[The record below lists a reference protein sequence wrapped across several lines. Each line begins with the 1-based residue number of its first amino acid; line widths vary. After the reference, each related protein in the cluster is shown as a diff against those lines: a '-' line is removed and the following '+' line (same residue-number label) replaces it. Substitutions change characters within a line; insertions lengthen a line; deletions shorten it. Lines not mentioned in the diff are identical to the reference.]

1 MNNKE
6 VFVINGLGGQK
17 KLNGSV
23 SVNGAKNAVLQAF
36 ASTLLFK
43 DEVVLKNVPEIEDVK
58 NMVEIIRGLGVSVE
72 RRSKPARP
80 NGHSGGGA
88 YAIKV
93 PKKISTELAKEI
105 SKKFRAS
112 IVLTGPILAR
122 FGEVSFPH
130 PGGCVIGSRPIDI
143 FLKGFEALGAKAEE
157 DEEGN
162 FISVPGGKL
171 KGTNIFLRIPSVT
184 GAQTLMMAAVLA
196 RGKTVIKNA
205 PLEPETKSLA
215 DFLNSCGAKIKG
227 AGTSTIEITGTGL
240 LNAKGKAYMTPPDR
254 IEAGSF
260 LILGA
265 VAAEKLEIKNCDP
278 EEIESLI
285 ETLKYCGVKIEVS
298 KNKIVVYGDT
308 KDRYKSTDIKTHEY
322 PGFPTDL
329 QAPMTVFLTQAVG
342 EALVFETIFEGR
354 LNFVNELIRMGADI
368 KLWDAHRATVK
379 GPSALRGREV
389 ESPDI
394 RAGLAFVIAAIIA
407 NGQSIIHN
415 VYYIDRGYE
424 NIEERLKNIGVDI
437 RRENL
442 V

>member
-1 MNNKE
+1 MEQKEKE
-6 VFVINGLGGQK
+6 VFVINGLAGNK

-23 SVNGAKNAVLQAF
+23 VINGAKNAVLQAF
-36 ASTLLFK
+36 AATLLFQ

-72 RRSKPARP
+72 RRSR
-80 NGHSGGGA
+80 GV
-88 YAIKV
+88 YVVKV
-93 PKKISTELAKEI
+93 PTNISTELAKEI

-122 FGEVSFPH
+122 FGKVSFPH
-130 PGGCVIGSRPIDI
+130 PGGCVIGARPIDI
-143 FLKGFEALGAKAEE
+143 FLNGFEALGAEVEEKEESHLIKA
-157 DEEGN
+157 
-162 FISVPGGKL
+162 
-171 KGTNIFLRIPSVT
+171 KGTNPTTPKLRGARIFLRVPSVT

-196 RGKTVIKNA
+196 RGKTIIKNA
-205 PLEPETKSLA
+205 PLEPETKNLA

-227 AGTSTIEITGTGL
+227 AGTSVIEIIGTGL
-240 LNAKGKAYMTPPDR
+240 LRAKGRAYKTPPDR

-265 VAAEKLEIKNCDP
+265 VAAEKLEIKNCNP

-285 ETLKYCGVKIEVS
+285 ETLRYCGVKIELS
-298 KNKIVVYGDT
+298 KNKIVVSSEKND
-308 KDRYKSTDIKTHEY
+308 KYKSTDIKTHEY

-329 QAPMTVFLTQAVG
+329 QAPMTVFLTQTEG

-354 LNFVNELIRMGADI
+354 LNFVNELVRMGADI
-368 KLWDAHRATVK
+368 RLWDQHRATVK
-379 GPSALRGREV
+379 GPSLLHGREV

-394 RAGLAFVIAAIIA
+394 RAGLAFVIAALIA

-424 NIEERLKNIGVDI
+424 KVDERLRKIGVDI
-437 RRENL
+437 VRQAL

>member
-1 MNNKE
+1 MSEKE
-6 VFVINGLGGQK
+6 VFVINGLNGER
-17 KLNGSV
+17 KLKGSV
-23 SVNGAKNAVLQAF
+23 VVNGAKNAVLQAF

-43 DEVVLKNVPEIEDVK
+43 DEVVLRNVPEIEDVK

-72 RRSKPARP
+72 RRSK
-80 NGHSGGGA
+80 GV

-93 PKKISTELAKEI
+93 PKKISTELSPEI

-112 IVLTGPILAR
+112 IVLTGPILSR
-122 FGEVSFPH
+122 FGKVSFPH
-130 PGGCVIGSRPIDI
+130 PGGCVIGSRPIDV
-143 FLKGFEALGAKAEE
+143 FLNGFKALGAKVKES
-157 DEEGN
+157 DEGN
-162 FISVPGGKL
+162 VISTDGKL
-171 KGTNIFLRIPSVT
+171 KGGNLFLRVPSVT
-184 GAQTLMMAAVLA
+184 GAQTLMMAGVLA

-227 AGTSTIEITGTGL
+227 AGTSTIEIVGTGPL
-240 LNAKGKAYMTPPDR
+240 QARGKAYVIPPDR

-265 VAAEKLEIKNCDP
+265 VAGERLEIKNCNP

-285 ETLKYCGVKIEVS
+285 ETLRYCGVKIETH
-298 KNKIVVYGDT
+298 KNKIVVYSD
-308 KDRYKSTDIKTHEY
+308 KSDDYKSTDIKTHEY

-329 QAPMTVFLTQAVG
+329 QAPMVAFLTQTKG

-354 LNFVNELIRMGADI
+354 LNFVSELVRMEADI

-379 GPSALRGREV
+379 GPTHLRGREV

-394 RAGLAFVIAAIIA
+394 RAGLAFVIAGIIA

-424 NIEERLKNIGVDI
+424 HIEDRLRKIGVDI
-437 RRENL
+437 KRERL
-442 V
+442 G

>member
-1 MNNKE
+1 MIAKE
-6 VFVINGLGGQK
+6 IFVINGLGGEK
-17 KLNGSV
+17 RLKGSV

-72 RRSKPARP
+72 RRKK
-80 NGHSGGGA
+80 GV

-93 PKKISTELAKEI
+93 PKKINTELAKEI

-122 FGEVSFPH
+122 FGQVSFPH
-130 PGGCVIGSRPIDI
+130 PGGCVIGSRPIDV
-143 FLKGFEALGAKAEE
+143 FLNGFKALGAEVKE

-162 FISVPGGKL
+162 SISVPNGKL
-171 KGTNIFLRIPSVT
+171 KGTKIFLRIPSVT
-184 GAQTLMMAAVLA
+184 GAQTLMMAGVLA
-196 RGKTVIKNA
+196 RGKTIIKNA

-227 AGTSTIEITGTGL
+227 AGTSTIEITGTGPL
-240 LNAKGKAYMTPPDR
+240 QAKGKAYMTPPDR

-265 VAAEKLEIKNCDP
+265 VAAEKLEIKDCGP

-285 ETLKYCGVKIEVS
+285 ETLKYCGVKIETY
-298 KNKIVVYGDT
+298 KNSIVVYGA
-308 KDRYKSTDIKTHEY
+308 KSSDYRSIDIKTHEY

-329 QAPMTVFLTQAVG
+329 QAPMTVFLTQAMG

-354 LNFVNELIRMGADI
+354 LNFVSELIRMGADI

-379 GPSALRGREV
+379 GKTTLRGREV

-424 NIEERLKNIGVDI
+424 SIEDRLRDIGVDI
-437 RRENL
+437 ERKSL
-442 V
+442 

>member
-1 MNNKE
+1 MGDLKE
-6 VFVINGLGGQK
+6 VFAINGLGGEK
-17 KLNGSV
+17 KLKGTI

-36 ASTLLFK
+36 ASCLLFK

-58 NMVEIIRGLGVSVE
+58 NMVEIMKGLGVKIE
-72 RRSKPARP
+72 RRNPSV
-80 NGHSGGGA
+80 
-88 YAIKV
+88 YMVKV
-93 PKKISTELAKEI
+93 PAKISTELAREI

-122 FGEVSFPH
+122 FGKVSFPH
-130 PGGCVIGSRPIDI
+130 PGGCVIGARPIDV
-143 FLKGFEALGAKAEE
+143 FLDGYKKLGAEAKE
-157 DEEGN
+157 DNEGN
-162 FISVPGGKL
+162 YISTDGKL
-171 KGTNIFLRIPSVT
+171 KGANIFLRIQSVT

-196 RGKTVIKNA
+196 KGKTIIKNA

-215 DFLNSCGAKIKG
+215 DFLNSSGAKIKG

-240 LNAKGKAYMTPPDR
+240 LSAKGKAYKTPPDR

-265 VAAEKLEIKNCDP
+265 VAGEKLEINNCDP
-278 EEIESLI
+278 REFESLI
-285 ETLKYCGVKIEVS
+285 ETLKYCGVKIETT
-298 KNKIVVYGDT
+298 KNKVVVYGG
-308 KDRYKSTDIKTHEY
+308 KNEIYKSADIKTHEY

-329 QAPMTVFLTQAVG
+329 QAPMTVFLTQTNG

-354 LNFVNELIRMGADI
+354 LNFVNDLNRMGADI
-368 KLWDAHRATVK
+368 KLWDQHRATVK
-379 GPSALRGREV
+379 GPTALRGREV

-415 VYYIDRGYE
+415 VYYVDRGYE
-424 NIEERLKNIGVDI
+424 AVEKRLSKIGVDI
-437 RRENL
+437 KRIKI
-442 V
+442 

>member
-1 MNNKE
+1 MSGKE
-6 VFVINGLGGQK
+6 VFVINGLGGEK
-17 KLNGSV
+17 KLKGTV
-23 SVNGAKNAVLQAF
+23 TVNGAKNAVLQAF

-72 RRSKPARP
+72 RQNK
-80 NGHSGGGA
+80 GV
-88 YAIKV
+88 YVIKV

-122 FGEVSFPH
+122 FSEVSFPH

-143 FLKGFEALGAKAEE
+143 FLKGFEAFGAKVKE

-162 FISVPGGKL
+162 FISVPDGKL
-171 KGTNIFLRIPSVT
+171 KGTKIFLRIPSVT

-196 RGKTVIKNA
+196 KGKTIIKNA

-298 KNKIVVYGDT
+298 KNNIVVYGKPDN
-308 KDRYKSTDIKTHEY
+308 YKSTDIKTHEY

-329 QAPMTVFLTQAVG
+329 QAPMTVFLTQANG

-368 KLWDAHRATVK
+368 KLWDSHRATVK
-379 GPSALRGREV
+379 GPTALRGREV

-394 RAGLAFVIAAIIA
+394 RAGLAFVIAGIIA

-424 NIEERLKNIGVDI
+424 NIEERLRKIGVDI
-437 RRENL
+437 KRESLNL
-442 V
+442 